1 MVNIDYI
8 MDLLDWYNSAEQQ
21 EQGMKLAQ
29 SVKCINVFLQPC
41 NPCCGK
47 NVWGNCAK
55 ILAARSNEELSPYL
69 IELMEWLRDMNWP
82 GAFCILERLRGM
94 VNDPLFLYSY
104 TVCQKYAKALEDEI
118 WERNLRAIGSPA
130 G

>member
-1 MVNIDYI
+1 MHQRLFAA
-8 MDLLDWYNSAEQQ
+8 MHPLLRE
-21 EQGMKLAQ
+21 
-29 SVKCINVFLQPC
+29 KCLGQLR
-41 NPCCGK
+41 
-47 NVWGNCAK
+47 K
-55 ILAARSNEELSPYL
+55 ILAARPNEELSPYL

-104 TVCQKYAKALEDEI
+104 TVCLKYAKALEDEI